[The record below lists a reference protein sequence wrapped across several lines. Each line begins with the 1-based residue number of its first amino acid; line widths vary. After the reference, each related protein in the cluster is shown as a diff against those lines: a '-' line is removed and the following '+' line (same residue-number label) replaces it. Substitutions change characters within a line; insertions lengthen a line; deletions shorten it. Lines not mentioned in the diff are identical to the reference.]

1 MKQIL
6 FVGSEAAPF
15 AATGGLGDVLGSLP
29 NEIAALGGDDVD
41 VRVVLPLYGMVKE
54 EYRAMMRTEAEF
66 TVSLAWRRIYCGIK
80 SLYKDGVTW
89 YFIDNED
96 YFKRNGLYG
105 HYDDGERFA
114 YFCTAVLE
122 MMRVLN
128 YYPDYMH
135 ANDWQSALTVIYAK
149 RKYAQVPEYSGIK
162 TVFTIHNIE
171 YQGIYGFEILGDI
184 FNLHEADR
192 SFVENDGCIN
202 LMKGA
207 IQLCDI
213 LTTVSP
219 RYASEIQSPEHAH
232 GLESII
238 SMNCYKLRGILNGI
252 DYISYNP
259 KTDASLWQNFTFR
272 SIDKKVQ
279 NKVEFQGLMNL
290 PVDPEK
296 PLYAMITRLA
306 THKGLDLVCGMIDRL
321 LCEDIQFILLGTG
334 DGTYE
339 EFFRNLETRHPD
351 KVRSL
356 IMFDRDISRKLYAA
370 ADFFIMPS
378 KSEPCGLSQMIASRY
393 GAIPITR
400 ETGGLADSIHGYYE
414 DKGKLHGNGFTFANY
429 SSDELYER
437 SLAALALYGDKE
449 KFKKFVSR
457 VMRVDFS
464 WGRSAEEYL
473 RMYEVR

>member
-29 NEIAALGGDDVD
+29 NEIAALGGDEVD
-41 VRVVLPLYGMVKE
+41 VRVVLPLYGMVKD

-105 HYDDGERFA
+105 HFDDGERYAF
-114 YFCTAVLE
+114 FCTAVLE

-128 YYPDYMH
+128 FYPDYMH

-149 RKYAQVPEYSGIK
+149 RKYAMVPEYAGIK
-162 TVFTIHNIE
+162 SVFTIHNIE

-219 RYASEIQSPEHAH
+219 RYAGEIQSPEYAH

-238 SMNCYKLRGILNGI
+238 SMNSYKLRGILNGI

-259 KTDASLWQNFTFR
+259 KTDSALWQNFTFR

-321 LCEDIQFILLGTG
+321 LAEDIQFILLGTG

-339 EFFRNLETRHPD
+339 EFFRNLEARYPE

-393 GAIPITR
+393 GAVPITR

-414 DKGKLHGNGFTFANY
+414 EKGKLLGNGFTFANY

-437 SLAALALYGDKE
+437 SLAAKALYEDKE

>member
-29 NEIAALGGDDVD
+29 KEIAALGGDDVD
-41 VRVVLPLYGMVKE
+41 VRVVIPLYGMVKD
-54 EYRAMMRTEAEF
+54 EYRQMMRTEAEF

-80 SLYKDGVTW
+80 SIYMDGVTW

-105 HYDDGERFA
+105 HFDDGERFA
-114 YFCTAVLE
+114 FFCTAVLE

-128 YYPDYMH
+128 FYPDYMH
-135 ANDWQSALTVIYAK
+135 ANDWQSALTVVYAK
-149 RKYAQVPEYSGIK
+149 RKYANVPEYANMKS
-162 TVFTIHNIE
+162 VYTIHNIE

-184 FNLHEADR
+184 FNLHAADA
-192 SFVENDGCIN
+192 SFVDNDSCIN

-219 RYASEIQSPEHAH
+219 RYAGEIQSAEYAH

-238 SMNCYKLRGILNGI
+238 SMNSYKLRGILNGI

-259 KTDASLWQNFTFR
+259 KTDRALWQNFTFR

-279 NKVEFQGLMNL
+279 NKVEFQSLMNL
-290 PVDPEK
+290 PVDGDIPM
-296 PLYAMITRLA
+296 YAMITRLA
-306 THKGLDLVCGMIDRL
+306 THKGVDIVCAMIDRL
-321 LCEDIQFILLGTG
+321 LDENVQFVLLGTG
-334 DGTYE
+334 EGSYE
-339 EFFRNLETRHPD
+339 EFFRNLEARHPD

-356 IMFDRDISRKLYAA
+356 IMFDRDMSRKLYAA

-393 GAIPITR
+393 GAVPITR

-414 DKGKLHGNGFTFANY
+414 EKGKLHGNGFTFANY
-429 SSDELYER
+429 SAEELLER
-437 SLAALALYGDKE
+437 SLAAKELYEDKE
-449 KFKKFVSR
+449 KFRKFVSR

-464 WGRSAEEYL
+464 WSRSAEEYL

>member
-29 NEIAALGGDDVD
+29 KEIAAAAGDDAD
-41 VRVVLPLYGMVKE
+41 IRVVIPLYEAIGE
-54 EYRAMMRTEAEF
+54 EYRSQMRLEAEIN
-66 TVSLAWRRIYCGIK
+66 VKLAWRNLYCGIK

-89 YFIDNED
+89 YFIDNEQ
-96 YFKRNGLYG
+96 YFKREALYG

-114 YFCTAVLE
+114 FFCAAVME
-122 MMRVLN
+122 MMAAVSF
-128 YYPDYMH
+128 YPDYMH

-149 RKYAQVPEYSGIK
+149 RKYGLMPGYADIK

-171 YQGIYGFEILGDI
+171 YQGIYGFEILGDVFGLDASDTQI
-184 FNLHEADR
+184 
-192 SFVENDGCIN
+192 VENNFCIN

-207 IQLCDI
+207 IQCCDI

-219 RYASEIQSPEHAH
+219 RYASEIRSAEFAH

-238 SMNCYKLRGILNGI
+238 ESNSYKLCGILNGI
-252 DYISYNP
+252 DYVSYDP
-259 KTDASLWQNFTFR
+259 KTDKSLWVNYSSRTP
-272 SIDKKVQ
+272 DKKKE
-279 NKVEFQGLMNL
+279 NKTELQKMLGL
-290 PVDPEK
+290 PVDKNIPMF
-296 PLYAMITRLA
+296 AMITRLA
-306 THKGLDLVCGMIDRL
+306 AHKGLDIVCDAVERILERDVQLVV
-321 LCEDIQFILLGTG
+321 LGTG
-334 DGTYE
+334 NFEYE
-339 EFFRNLETRHPD
+339 EFLRDLQERYGN

-356 IMFDRDISRKLYAA
+356 IMFNRDMSRKIYAA

-393 GAIPITR
+393 GTVPITR

-414 DKGKLHGNGFTFANY
+414 ENGKLLGNGFTFANY
-429 SSDELYER
+429 SAMELYDR
-437 SLAALALYGDKE
+437 VDAALWLYSDTE
-449 KFKKFVSR
+449 KFLKFVTR

-464 WGRSAEEYL
+464 WKRSAVDYL
-473 RMYEVR
+473 KMYGI